1 MDSTDDINNT
11 ENCTDYTTQ
20 LHNYKTVQLHWVVL
34 FHWLQWPHCVLH
46 NGNSDYTD
54 CINFTL
60 CLHCNGKTI
69 INFGSPIQSSNTM
82 RLIKWFLL
90 IWSITPTTRL
100 VSQVHLT
107 TPTALTT
114 YTTWV
119 HWQHQPHLPHQPHQ
133 LHWLV
138 TVTTLTLSTLPTPLG
153 HYTQLQRL
161 TWLQWLH
168 DYSDYFYPT
177 NFNNYIYFI
186 DYNDYTDD
194 MNNTDYIHYTTTKL
208 QWLHWLH

>member
-46 NGNSDYTD
+46 NGNSDYTN

-90 IWSITPTTRL
+90 IWSITPTTSIPSTL
-100 VSQVHLT
+100 NYTNCTDYIHYMSTLTTST
-107 TPTALTT
+107 TPTSPTT
-114 YTTWV
+114 
-119 HWQHQPHLPHQPHQ
+119 P
-133 LHWLV
+133 
-138 TVTTLTLSTLPTPLG
+138 TTLTGNSDYIDTEYTAHPTWPLHSTTKTNLT
-153 HYTQLQRL
+153 TVT
-161 TWLQWLH
+161 TWLQWLLLPH
-168 DYSDYFYPT
+168 Q
-177 NFNNYIYFI
+177 
-186 DYNDYTDD
+186 
-194 MNNTDYIHYTTTKL
+194 L
-208 QWLHWLH
+208 Q